1 MKEAQEQVI
10 EVLDV
15 KYEVYYSK
23 FLSLSNTLRFSR
35 ID

>member
-10 EVLDV
+10 EVPDI

-23 FLSLSNTLRFSR
+23 SLSLSNTLRFSR